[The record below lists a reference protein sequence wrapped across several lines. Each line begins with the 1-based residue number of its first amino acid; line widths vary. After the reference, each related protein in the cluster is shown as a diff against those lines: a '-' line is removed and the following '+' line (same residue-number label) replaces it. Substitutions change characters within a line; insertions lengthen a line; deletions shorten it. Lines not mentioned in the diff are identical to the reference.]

1 MAAIMPPT
9 LACSLLLCALLAGTA
24 AMACLPDADA
34 TLVVLN
40 TVRTRAQSCAPA
52 TRPLQWDDRLAS
64 SAQRYAEELARR
76 GTLSHQGEGAGSLLD
91 RLKAVG
97 YPLRRAGENLAAGQD
112 DLADVLAQWLTSRA
126 HCENL
131 MQAEFRDVGLAC
143 VNGPGGPEW
152 YQTYWVLH
160 LGVRPSDPAQINR
173 P

>member
-1 MAAIMPPT
+1 MPPT
-9 LACSLLLCALLAGTA
+9 HACSLLLCALFAGTA
-24 AMACLPDADA
+24 ATACQPDADTA
-34 TLVVLN
+34 LVALN
-40 TVRTRAQSCAPA
+40 TLRAHAQPCAA
-52 TRPLQWDDRLAS
+52 AARPLQWDARLAR
-64 SAQRYAEELARR
+64 SAQRYADELALRD
-76 GTLSHQGEGAGSLLD
+76 TVSHQGEGAVSLLD

-112 DLADVLAQWLTSRA
+112 DLAEVLAQWLASRA

-143 VNGPGGPEW
+143 VTGPGL

-160 LGVRPSDPAQINR
+160 LGVGPSDPAQINR